1 MFSALFFAAAA
12 LGGSVSSVCAAP
24 EVILVIGEPGEP
36 EYASRF
42 KQTHEA
48 WTNLFAAGGIEA
60 TIIGVGS
67 NTAAEAETTDLEF
80 LKAALTNATKAT
92 TNSTDAAARAESRW
106 LILSGHGSFDGRD
119 ARFNLRG
126 PDITATQLNEL
137 LPGGTAQQQEVV
149 IAAFASSI
157 AFLPTLSTSNRVVVS
172 ATRDLG
178 EDSFSYFGSFLPK
191 ALASEVA
198 DVDQDGAVSL
208 LEGWL
213 HASKLTAEHYV
224 NEQRILTEHAL
235 LDDNGDKKGTP
246 VEAFRGLRAK
256 PMKEGAT
263 ADGLRAG
270 QATLVPSALERAMSP
285 EDRTRRDALERELLI
300 LRDKKASFEE
310 DEYYR
315 QLKVIL
321 LKLGEIYRE
330 P

>member
-1 MFSALFFAAAA
+1 MLLGALAPSAFAA
-12 LGGSVSSVCAAP
+12 P
-24 EVILVIGEPGEP
+24 DVILVIGEPGAP

-42 KQTHEA
+42 KSTHEA
-48 WTNLFAAGGIEA
+48 WTHLFAAGEIEA
-60 TIIGVGS
+60 TVIGVGS
-67 NTAAEAETTDLEF
+67 NEAAFTDLDL
-80 LKAALTNATKAT
+80 LKAALSNATDT
-92 TNSTDAAARAESRW
+92 VETAEARW

-126 PDITATQLNEL
+126 PDITAKELKAL
-137 LPGGTAQQQEVV
+137 LPGGTSACPEVL
-149 IAAFASSI
+149 ITAFASSI
-157 AFLPTLSTSNRVVVS
+157 AFLPQLSDTNRVVVS
-172 ATRDLG
+172 ATRDLS
-178 EDSFSYFGSFLPK
+178 ENSFSYFGSFLPK

-213 HASKLTAEHYV
+213 LASKLTAEHYV

-235 LDDNGDKKGTP
+235 LDDNADKKGTP
-246 VEAFRGLRAK
+246 SVAFRGLRAK

-270 QATLVPSALERAMSP
+270 QLALVPSEAERAMSP
-285 EDRTRRDALERELLI
+285 EARAKRDALERELLI
-300 LRDKKASFEE
+300 LRDKKAGFEE

-321 LKLGEIYRE
+321 LKLGEMYQE
-330 P
+330 E

>member
-1 MFSALFFAAAA
+1 MARVCHTRTGFGLTIFALFFALAPN
-12 LGGSVSSVCAAP
+12 VSAAP
-24 EVILVIGEPGEP
+24 EVILVIGEPGQP

-42 KQTHEA
+42 KDTHAA
-48 WTNLFAAGGIEA
+48 WTNLFAAGEIEA
-60 TIIGVGS
+60 TVIGVGS
-67 NTAAEAETTDLEF
+67 NAAGSSDLQQLRAALSNATDSAEA
-80 LKAALTNATKAT
+80 
-92 TNSTDAAARAESRW
+92 RW

-126 PDITATQLNEL
+126 PDITASELKSL
-137 LPGGTAQQQEVV
+137 LPGGSPERPEVV
-149 IAAFASSI
+149 VAAFASSI
-157 AFLPTLSTSNRVVVS
+157 VFLPQLSASNRVVVS

-213 HASKLTAEHYV
+213 LASKLTAEHYV

-235 LDDNGDKKGTP
+235 IDDNADQKGTP
-246 VEAFRGLRAK
+246 TEAFRGLRAK

-270 QATLVPSALERAMSP
+270 QLALVPSAAERAMSP
-285 EDRTRRDALERELLI
+285 EARAQRDALERELLI
-300 LRDKKASFEE
+300 LRDKKAGFEE

-321 LKLGEIYRE
+321 LKLGKVYQMELPAE
-330 P
+330 